1 MKITVLI
8 NISEIQSI
16 RILIG
21 ILNLKIFRIVILID
35 KNKFMY
41 KRKIERDN
49 IIIEVNNI
57 RRRNF
62 IIKEFIVPQTIVCFK
77 LDNLYK

>member
-21 ILNLKIFRIVILID
+21 ILNLKIFKIVILID